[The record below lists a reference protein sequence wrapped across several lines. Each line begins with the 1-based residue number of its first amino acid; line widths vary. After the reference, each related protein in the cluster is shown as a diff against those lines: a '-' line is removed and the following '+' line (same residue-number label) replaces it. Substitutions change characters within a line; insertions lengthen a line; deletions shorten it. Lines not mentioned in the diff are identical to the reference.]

1 MYEIRKVNEENYG
14 LAKKFLQNVPS
25 ISDID
30 DEVLLNASL
39 LYDDNEISGAIA
51 FEKFHAYAL
60 VRYFIFKRHV
70 DAEIIKE
77 LFFSLEDSAK
87 QNKMRYIFSV
97 VTSSDIEELFKSLSF
112 DEVDKEKVFI
122 DEEMFVMSKFKDTKM
137 MMKQLSL

>member
-1 MYEIRKVNEENYG
+1 MYEIRKVNDGNYG
-14 LAKKFLQNVPS
+14 VAKKFLQNVPS
-25 ISDID
+25 ISEVD

-70 DAEIIKE
+70 DADVIKE

-87 QNKMRYIFSV
+87 EKQMKFIFSV
-97 VTSSDIEELFKSLSF
+97 VTTTDIEELFKSLSF
-112 DEVDKEKVFI
+112 NEVDKEKVFI
-122 DEEMFVMSKFKDTKM
+122 DEEMFINSKFKNTKM
-137 MMKQLSL
+137 MLKQIY